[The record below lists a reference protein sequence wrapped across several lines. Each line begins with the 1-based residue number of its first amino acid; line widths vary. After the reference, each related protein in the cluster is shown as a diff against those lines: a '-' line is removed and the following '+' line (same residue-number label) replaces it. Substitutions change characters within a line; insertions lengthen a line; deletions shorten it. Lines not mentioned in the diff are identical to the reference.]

1 MLDKRYKSLILIIFL
16 FLLFLLFLLFNLI
29 LFPTNLDEI
38 WNYGFSHN
46 LYSGLIPYKDFNM
59 VITPFYPFIMS
70 LGFHIFGS
78 SMLVFHVEHA
88 IILIC
93 LCVLLFLLIDKKAW
107 FIVALMLFPV
117 NVSFP
122 SYNIFLY
129 FLLVLIIYLEKEK
142 KSDYLIG
149 FLLGLCVLT
158 KHSVGLCLLLP
169 SLYYI
174 KDLKKVGRRFLGFI
188 VPLFVFIIYLIITK
202 SMIPFIDLCIL
213 GLFDFASENG
223 KAFNIYFLLFI
234 IMIGITMYFIVKDR
248 KNLVNYYV
256 LAFYSIMI
264 PLFDIYHFM
273 VAFLAFLI
281 LILSKAKKDIIKP
294 GLFGISIILFSAV
307 LLMDSRFKSKIIY
320 PNNIKHFEYRFID
333 YDSILFTNKVNDYI
347 KKNSDREFVFLNSN
361 GYYFR
366 LINDM
371 KISYIDLINAGNFGY
386 NGSDKLLKEIK
397 KRKNSIFLVDKS
409 ELSPIKQS
417 DKQAL
422 NYVIDNGKKIGNID
436 FFDIYVFDEEK

>member
-1 MLDKRYKSLILIIFL
+1 MLDKRYKSLILIIF
-16 FLLFLLFLLFNLI
+16 LFLLFLLFNLI

-78 SMLVFHVEHA
+78 SMLVFHIEHA

-142 KSDYLIG
+142 RSDYLIG

-234 IMIGITMYFIVKDR
+234 IMIGITIYFIVKDR

-281 LILSKAKKDIIKP
+281 LILSKVKKDIIKP

-333 YDSILFTNKVNDYI
+333 YDSILFTNKVNDSI

>member
-1 MLDKRYKSLILIIFL
+1 MLDKRYKSLILIIF
-16 FLLFLLFLLFNLI
+16 LFLLFLLFNLI

-78 SMLVFHVEHA
+78 SMLVFHIEHA

-202 SMIPFIDLCIL
+202 SMITFIDLCIL

-234 IMIGITMYFIVKDR
+234 IMIGITIYFIVKDR

-281 LILSKAKKDIIKP
+281 LILSKVKKDIIKP

-436 FFDIYVFDEEK
+436 FFDIYVFDEENNS

>member
-16 FLLFLLFLLFNLI
+16 FLLFLLFNLTLL
-29 LFPTNLDEI
+29 PTNLDEI

-78 SMLVFHVEHA
+78 SMLVFHIEHA

-202 SMIPFIDLCIL
+202 SIIPFIDLCIL

-281 LILSKAKKDIIKP
+281 LILSKVKKDIIKP
-294 GLFGISIILFSAV
+294 GLFGISIILFATV

-422 NYVIDNGKKIGNID
+422 NYVIYNGKKIGNID

>member
-1 MLDKRYKSLILIIFL
+1 MLDKRYKSLALIIF
-16 FLLFLLFLLFNLI
+16 LFLLFLLFNLI

-234 IMIGITMYFIVKDR
+234 IMIGITIYFIVKDR

-281 LILSKAKKDIIKP
+281 LILSKVKKDIIKP

>member
-1 MLDKRYKSLILIIFL
+1 MFDKKYKMFILIIFL
-16 FLLFLLFLLFNLI
+16 FLLFLLFNLI
-29 LFPTNLDEI
+29 LVPTNLDEI

-46 LYSGLIPYKDFNM
+46 LYAGLVPYKDFNM
-59 VITPFYPFIMS
+59 IITPVYPFIMS

-78 SMLVFHVEHA
+78 SMLVFHIEHA

-107 FIVALMLFPV
+107 IIIALILIPF

-129 FLLVLIIYLEKEK
+129 FLLVLIIYLEKENR
-142 KSDYLIG
+142 SDYLIG
-149 FLLGLCVLT
+149 FVLGICFLT
-158 KHSVGLCLLLP
+158 KHSICLCLILP

-174 KDLKKVGRRFLGFI
+174 KDFKKIGRRFLGFI
-188 VPLFVFIIYLIITK
+188 IPVGIFIFYLVITK
-202 SMIPFIDLCIL
+202 SLMPFIDLCIL

-223 KAFNIYFLLFI
+223 KSFNLYFFLFI
-234 IMIGITMYFIVKDR
+234 IMVGITIYFIIKDR
-248 KNLVNYYV
+248 KNLVNYYI

-281 LILSKAKKDIIKP
+281 LILSKVKKDIIKP
-294 GLFGISIILFSAV
+294 SLFGISIILFAV
-307 LLMDSRFKSKIIY
+307 LLLMDSRFKSKIIY

-371 KISYIDLINAGNFGY
+371 DISYIDLINAGNWGY
-386 NGSDKLLKEIK
+386 NGSDKLLNEIK
-397 KRKNSIFLVDKS
+397 NRKNSIFLVDKS

-436 FFDIYVFDEEK
+436 FFDIYVFDEENNS

>member
-16 FLLFLLFLLFNLI
+16 FLLFLLFNLTLL
-29 LFPTNLDEI
+29 PTNLDEI

-78 SMLVFHVEHA
+78 SMLVFHIEHA

-202 SMIPFIDLCIL
+202 SIIPFIDLCIL

-234 IMIGITMYFIVKDR
+234 IMIGITIYFIVKDR

-281 LILSKAKKDIIKP
+281 LILSKVKKDIIKP
-294 GLFGISIILFSAV
+294 GLFGISIILFATV

-422 NYVIDNGKKIGNID
+422 NYVIYNGKKIGNID

>member
-1 MLDKRYKSLILIIFL
+1 MLDKRYKSLILIIF
-16 FLLFLLFLLFNLI
+16 LFLLFLLFNLI

-78 SMLVFHVEHA
+78 SMLVFHIEHA

-213 GLFDFASENG
+213 GIFDFASEKG

-234 IMIGITMYFIVKDR
+234 IMIGITIYFIVKDR

-281 LILSKAKKDIIKP
+281 LILSKVKKDIIKP

>member
-1 MLDKRYKSLILIIFL
+1 MLDKRYKSLILIIF
-16 FLLFLLFLLFNLI
+16 LFLLFLLFNLI

-78 SMLVFHVEHA
+78 SMLVFHIEHA

-234 IMIGITMYFIVKDR
+234 IMIGITIYFIVKDR

>member
-1 MLDKRYKSLILIIFL
+1 MLDKRYKSIILIIF
-16 FLLFLLFLLFNLI
+16 LFLLFLLFNLI

-78 SMLVFHVEHA
+78 SMLVFHIEHA

-142 KSDYLIG
+142 RSDYLIG

-223 KAFNIYFLLFI
+223 KAFNIYFVLFI
-234 IMIGITMYFIVKDR
+234 IMIGITIYFIVKDR

-281 LILSKAKKDIIKP
+281 LILSKVKKDIIKP

-436 FFDIYVFDEEK
+436 FFDIYVFDEENNS

>member
-16 FLLFLLFLLFNLI
+16 FLLFLLFNLTLL
-29 LFPTNLDEI
+29 PTNLDEI

-78 SMLVFHVEHA
+78 SMLVFHIEHA

-202 SMIPFIDLCIL
+202 SIIPFIDLCIL

-281 LILSKAKKDIIKP
+281 LILSKVKKDIIKP
-294 GLFGISIILFSAV
+294 GLFGISIILFATV

>member
-16 FLLFLLFLLFNLI
+16 FLLFLLFNLTLL
-29 LFPTNLDEI
+29 PTNLDEI

-78 SMLVFHVEHA
+78 SMLVFHIEHA

-234 IMIGITMYFIVKDR
+234 IMIGITIYFIVKDR

-281 LILSKAKKDIIKP
+281 LILSKVKKDIIKP
-294 GLFGISIILFSAV
+294 GLFGISIILFATV

-422 NYVIDNGKKIGNID
+422 NYVIYNGKKIGNID

>member
-16 FLLFLLFLLFNLI
+16 FLLFLLFNLTLL
-29 LFPTNLDEI
+29 PTNLDEI

-59 VITPFYPFIMS
+59 IITPFYPFIMS

-78 SMLVFHVEHA
+78 SMLVFHIEHA

-202 SMIPFIDLCIL
+202 SIIPFIDLCIL

-281 LILSKAKKDIIKP
+281 LILSKVKKDIIKP
-294 GLFGISIILFSAV
+294 GLFGISIILFATV

>member
-1 MLDKRYKSLILIIFL
+1 MLDKRYKSLALIIF
-16 FLLFLLFLLFNLI
+16 LFLLFLLFNLI

-78 SMLVFHVEHA
+78 SMLVFHIEHA

-142 KSDYLIG
+142 RSDYLIG

-234 IMIGITMYFIVKDR
+234 IMIGITIYFIVKDR

-281 LILSKAKKDIIKP
+281 LILSKVKKDIIKP

>member
-1 MLDKRYKSLILIIFL
+1 MLDKRYKSLILIIF
-16 FLLFLLFLLFNLI
+16 LFLLFLLFNLI

-78 SMLVFHVEHA
+78 SMLVFHIEHA

-142 KSDYLIG
+142 RSDYLIG

-234 IMIGITMYFIVKDR
+234 IMIGITIYFIVKDR

-281 LILSKAKKDIIKP
+281 LILSKVKKDIIKP
-294 GLFGISIILFSAV
+294 GLFGISIILFATV

>member
-16 FLLFLLFLLFNLI
+16 FLLFLLFNLTLL
-29 LFPTNLDEI
+29 PTNLDEI

-78 SMLVFHVEHA
+78 SMLVFHIEHA

-129 FLLVLIIYLEKEK
+129 FLLLLIIYLEKEK

-234 IMIGITMYFIVKDR
+234 IMIGITIYFIVKDR

-273 VAFLAFLI
+273 VAFLAFLV
-281 LILSKAKKDIIKP
+281 LILSKVKEDIIKP
-294 GLFGISIILFSAV
+294 GLFGISIILFATV

-397 KRKNSIFLVDKS
+397 KRKSSIFLVDKS

>member
-16 FLLFLLFLLFNLI
+16 FLLFLLFNLTLL
-29 LFPTNLDEI
+29 PTNLDEI

-59 VITPFYPFIMS
+59 IITPFYPFIMS

-78 SMLVFHVEHA
+78 SMLVFHIEHA

-202 SMIPFIDLCIL
+202 SIIPFIDLCIL

-234 IMIGITMYFIVKDR
+234 IMIGITIYFIVKDR

-281 LILSKAKKDIIKP
+281 LILSKVKKDIIKP
-294 GLFGISIILFSAV
+294 GLFGISIILFATV

>member
-1 MLDKRYKSLILIIFL
+1 MLDKRYKSLILIIF
-16 FLLFLLFLLFNLI
+16 LFLLFLLFNLI

-78 SMLVFHVEHA
+78 SMLVFHIEHA

-107 FIVALMLFPV
+107 FIVAIMLFPV

-234 IMIGITMYFIVKDR
+234 IMIGITIYFIVKDR

-366 LINDM
+366 LINDI

-436 FFDIYVFDEEK
+436 FFDIYVFDEENNS

>member
-16 FLLFLLFLLFNLI
+16 FLLFLLFNLTLL
-29 LFPTNLDEI
+29 PTNLDEI

-78 SMLVFHVEHA
+78 SMLVFHIEHA

-202 SMIPFIDLCIL
+202 SIIPFIDLCIL

-234 IMIGITMYFIVKDR
+234 IMIGITIYFIVKDR

>member
-1 MLDKRYKSLILIIFL
+1 
-16 FLLFLLFLLFNLI
+16 
-29 LFPTNLDEI
+29 
-38 WNYGFSHN
+38 
-46 LYSGLIPYKDFNM
+46 
-59 VITPFYPFIMS
+59 
-70 LGFHIFGS
+70 
-78 SMLVFHVEHA
+78 
-88 IILIC
+88 
-93 LCVLLFLLIDKKAW
+93 
-107 FIVALMLFPV
+107 
-117 NVSFP
+117 
-122 SYNIFLY
+122 
-129 FLLVLIIYLEKEK
+129 
-142 KSDYLIG
+142 
-149 FLLGLCVLT
+149 
-158 KHSVGLCLLLP
+158 
-169 SLYYI
+169 
-174 KDLKKVGRRFLGFI
+174 
-188 VPLFVFIIYLIITK
+188 
-202 SMIPFIDLCIL
+202 
-213 GLFDFASENG
+213 
-223 KAFNIYFLLFI
+223 
-234 IMIGITMYFIVKDR
+234 
-248 KNLVNYYV
+248 
-256 LAFYSIMI
+256 MI

-281 LILSKAKKDIIKP
+281 LILSKVKKDIIKP
-294 GLFGISIILFSAV
+294 GLFGISIILFATV

-422 NYVIDNGKKIGNID
+422 NYVIYNGKKIGNID

>member
-16 FLLFLLFLLFNLI
+16 FLLFLLFNLTLL
-29 LFPTNLDEI
+29 PTNLDEI

-78 SMLVFHVEHA
+78 SMLVFHIEHA

-142 KSDYLIG
+142 RSDYLIG

-234 IMIGITMYFIVKDR
+234 IMIGITIYFIVKDR

-281 LILSKAKKDIIKP
+281 LILSKVKKDIIKP
-294 GLFGISIILFSAV
+294 GLFGISIILFATV

>member
-1 MLDKRYKSLILIIFL
+1 MLDKRYKSLILIIF
-16 FLLFLLFLLFNLI
+16 LFLLFLLFNLI

-142 KSDYLIG
+142 RSDYLIG

-234 IMIGITMYFIVKDR
+234 IMIGITIYFIVKDR

-281 LILSKAKKDIIKP
+281 LILSKVKKDIIKP

>member
-1 MLDKRYKSLILIIFL
+1 M
-16 FLLFLLFLLFNLI
+16 
-29 LFPTNLDEI
+29 DEI

-78 SMLVFHVEHA
+78 SMLVFHIEHA

-202 SMIPFIDLCIL
+202 SIIPFIDLCIL

-234 IMIGITMYFIVKDR
+234 IMIGITIYFIVKDR

-281 LILSKAKKDIIKP
+281 LILSKVKKDIIKP

>member
-1 MLDKRYKSLILIIFL
+1 
-16 FLLFLLFLLFNLI
+16 
-29 LFPTNLDEI
+29 
-38 WNYGFSHN
+38 
-46 LYSGLIPYKDFNM
+46 
-59 VITPFYPFIMS
+59 
-70 LGFHIFGS
+70 
-78 SMLVFHVEHA
+78 
-88 IILIC
+88 
-93 LCVLLFLLIDKKAW
+93 
-107 FIVALMLFPV
+107 
-117 NVSFP
+117 
-122 SYNIFLY
+122 
-129 FLLVLIIYLEKEK
+129 
-142 KSDYLIG
+142 
-149 FLLGLCVLT
+149 
-158 KHSVGLCLLLP
+158 
-169 SLYYI
+169 
-174 KDLKKVGRRFLGFI
+174 
-188 VPLFVFIIYLIITK
+188 
-202 SMIPFIDLCIL
+202 
-213 GLFDFASENG
+213 
-223 KAFNIYFLLFI
+223 
-234 IMIGITMYFIVKDR
+234 MIGITIYFIVKDR

-281 LILSKAKKDIIKP
+281 LILSKVKKDIIKP
-294 GLFGISIILFSAV
+294 GLFGISIILFATV

>member
-1 MLDKRYKSLILIIFL
+1 MLDKRYKSLILIIF
-16 FLLFLLFLLFNLI
+16 LFLLFLLFNLI

-78 SMLVFHVEHA
+78 SMLVFHIEHA

-234 IMIGITMYFIVKDR
+234 IMIGITIYFIVKDR

-397 KRKNSIFLVDKS
+397 KRKNSIFLVDKR

>member
-1 MLDKRYKSLILIIFL
+1 MLDKRYKSLILIIF
-16 FLLFLLFLLFNLI
+16 LFLLFLLFNLI

-78 SMLVFHVEHA
+78 SMLVFHIEHA

-234 IMIGITMYFIVKDR
+234 IMIGITIYFIVKDR

-397 KRKNSIFLVDKS
+397 KRKNSIFLVDKR

-436 FFDIYVFDEEK
+436 FFDIYVFDEENNS

>member
-16 FLLFLLFLLFNLI
+16 FLLFLLFNLTLL
-29 LFPTNLDEI
+29 PTNLDEI

-59 VITPFYPFIMS
+59 VITPFYPFVMS

-234 IMIGITMYFIVKDR
+234 IMIGITIYFIVKDR

-281 LILSKAKKDIIKP
+281 LILSKVKKDIIKP

>member
-1 MLDKRYKSLILIIFL
+1 MLDKRYKSLILIIF
-16 FLLFLLFLLFNLI
+16 LFLLFLLFNLI

-78 SMLVFHVEHA
+78 SMLVFHIEHA

-234 IMIGITMYFIVKDR
+234 IMIGITIYFIVKDR

-281 LILSKAKKDIIKP
+281 LILSKVKKDIIKP

>member
-1 MLDKRYKSLILIIFL
+1 MLDKRYKSLALIIF
-16 FLLFLLFLLFNLI
+16 LFLLFLLFNLI

-70 LGFHIFGS
+70 LGLQIFGS

-142 KSDYLIG
+142 RSDYLIG

-234 IMIGITMYFIVKDR
+234 IMIGITIYFIVKDR

-281 LILSKAKKDIIKP
+281 LILSKVKKDIIKP

>member
-1 MLDKRYKSLILIIFL
+1 MLDKRYKSLILIIF
-16 FLLFLLFLLFNLI
+16 LFLLFLLFNLI

-78 SMLVFHVEHA
+78 SMLVFHIEHA

-142 KSDYLIG
+142 RSDYLIG

-234 IMIGITMYFIVKDR
+234 IMIGITIYFIVKDR

-281 LILSKAKKDIIKP
+281 LILSKVKKDIIKP

>member
-16 FLLFLLFLLFNLI
+16 FLLFLLFNLTLL
-29 LFPTNLDEI
+29 PTNLDEI

-78 SMLVFHVEHA
+78 SMLVFHIEHA

-234 IMIGITMYFIVKDR
+234 IMIGITIYFIV
-248 KNLVNYYV
+248 
-256 LAFYSIMI
+256 
-264 PLFDIYHFM
+264 
-273 VAFLAFLI
+273 
-281 LILSKAKKDIIKP
+281 
-294 GLFGISIILFSAV
+294 
-307 LLMDSRFKSKIIY
+307 
-320 PNNIKHFEYRFID
+320 
-333 YDSILFTNKVNDYI
+333 
-347 KKNSDREFVFLNSN
+347 
-361 GYYFR
+361 
-366 LINDM
+366 
-371 KISYIDLINAGNFGY
+371 
-386 NGSDKLLKEIK
+386 
-397 KRKNSIFLVDKS
+397 
-409 ELSPIKQS
+409 
-417 DKQAL
+417 
-422 NYVIDNGKKIGNID
+422 
-436 FFDIYVFDEEK
+436 

>member
-1 MLDKRYKSLILIIFL
+1 MLDKRYKSLILIIF
-16 FLLFLLFLLFNLI
+16 LFLLFLLFNLI

-78 SMLVFHVEHA
+78 SMLVFHIEHA

-142 KSDYLIG
+142 RSDYLIG

-202 SMIPFIDLCIL
+202 SIIPFIDLCIL

-234 IMIGITMYFIVKDR
+234 IMIGITIYFIVKDR

-281 LILSKAKKDIIKP
+281 LILSKVKKDIIKP

>member
-1 MLDKRYKSLILIIFL
+1 MLDKRYKSLALIIF
-16 FLLFLLFLLFNLI
+16 LFLLFLLFNLI

-213 GLFDFASENG
+213 GLFDFVSENG

-234 IMIGITMYFIVKDR
+234 IMIGITIYFIVKDR

-281 LILSKAKKDIIKP
+281 LILSKVKKDIIKP

>member
-16 FLLFLLFLLFNLI
+16 FLLFLLFNLTLL
-29 LFPTNLDEI
+29 PTNLDEI

-78 SMLVFHVEHA
+78 SMLVFHIEHA

-129 FLLVLIIYLEKEK
+129 FLLLLIIYLEKEK

-158 KHSVGLCLLLP
+158 KHCVCLGLLLP

-234 IMIGITMYFIVKDR
+234 IMIGITIYFIVKDR

-273 VAFLAFLI
+273 VAFLAFLV
-281 LILSKAKKDIIKP
+281 LILSKVKEDIIKP
-294 GLFGISIILFSAV
+294 GLFGISIILFATV

-397 KRKNSIFLVDKS
+397 KRKSSIFLVDKS

>member
-16 FLLFLLFLLFNLI
+16 FLLFLLFNLTLL
-29 LFPTNLDEI
+29 PTNLDEI

-78 SMLVFHVEHA
+78 SMLVFHIEHA

-234 IMIGITMYFIVKDR
+234 IMIGITIYFIVKDR

-281 LILSKAKKDIIKP
+281 LILSKVKKDIIKP
-294 GLFGISIILFSAV
+294 GLFGISIILFATV

-397 KRKNSIFLVDKS
+397 KRKNSIFLVDKR

>member
-1 MLDKRYKSLILIIFL
+1 MLDKRYKSLILIIF
-16 FLLFLLFLLFNLI
+16 LFLLFLLFNLI

-78 SMLVFHVEHA
+78 SMLVFHIEHA

-202 SMIPFIDLCIL
+202 SIIPFIDLCIL

-281 LILSKAKKDIIKP
+281 LILSKVKKDIIKP
-294 GLFGISIILFSAV
+294 GLFGISIILFATV

>member
-1 MLDKRYKSLILIIFL
+1 MLDKRYKSLALIIF
-16 FLLFLLFLLFNLI
+16 LFLLFLLFNLI

-142 KSDYLIG
+142 RSDYLIG

-281 LILSKAKKDIIKP
+281 LILSKVKKDIIKP